1 MKSARD
7 GGAAAVE
14 FALVALL
21 LITMLVGIMEFGRA
35 WATQASL
42 AQAAREA
49 ARETAVHIDKTD
61 HIARGVTHFNEVFW
75 PFGAP
80 DPVLTNADINLV
92 VVGTPGD
99 SECRVQASPTYV
111 LGSLTGF
118 FGSITVTGKGV
129 MRCGG

>member
-1 MKSARD
+1 MKTAKDS
-7 GGAAAVE
+7 GAAAVE

-21 LITMLVGIMEFGRA
+21 LITMLVGILEFGRA

-49 ARETAVHIDKTD
+49 ARETAIRIDEAD
-61 HIARGVTHFNEVFW
+61 RIDQGVAHFNEVFW
-75 PFGAP
+75 PFGAV
-80 DPVLTNADINLV
+80 DPVLTNAEINLV

-99 SECRVQASPTYV
+99 ADCRVQASPSYV
-111 LGSLTGF
+111 LAPLTGL
-118 FGSITVTGKGV
+118 FGNITVTGKGI